1 VSKSEHVTD
10 SLSRDV
16 LFKEANH
23 FVRRKQMNDSQD
35 YSRIV
40 IAGVSSGVGKTS
52 LTMALIADLRSRG
65 LRVQPFKVGPD
76 YIDPSHLAQAAG
88 RPCYNLDTWMVSK
101 PRMLDLFTSTA
112 SSADISIIE
121 GVMGL
126 YDGHSSTSEIGSTAE
141 VAKLLNAP
149 VILVI
154 DAGAMARSAAAV
166 VLGFQ
171 HLDPRVN
178 IVGVIANRV
187 GGEGHANLLREAI
200 EPATGIPLLGYLTH
214 NPDITLPE
222 RHLGLVPTSERKID
236 PTHLAALAERFR
248 ATCQSERI
256 LELARQAPPLE
267 HHISKEFH
275 IAEDTKPDVPIAIA
289 QDEAFNFYYPDT
301 LDLLRK
307 AGARL
312 ILFSPL
318 HDERVPEDIYGLY
331 FGGGFPEEYA
341 QGLTANGS
349 MREDI
354 ARLIGQD
361 IPCYAECG
369 GLMYL
374 CRSIRL
380 ASGEELPMVGAI
392 ERESSMNKGAYG
404 LVIGYRE
411 AESLQ
416 DTLLTRKGEVVRG
429 HEFHYSSLDRP
440 FSREAAAYQLT
451 PGDRV
456 EGIVKGNLLATY
468 VHLPFSGFPVA
479 AQRFVQAA
487 QSWKDAQNVSL

>member
-1 VSKSEHVTD
+1 MGD
-10 SLSRDV
+10 SLV
-16 LFKEANH
+16 GYH
-23 FVRRKQMNDSQD
+23 
-35 YSRIV
+35 SRIV

-52 LTMALIADLRSRG
+52 VTMAFIADLLSRG
-65 LRVQPFKVGPD
+65 LRAQPFKVGPD
-76 YIDPSHLAQAAG
+76 YIDPSHLAQAAE
-88 RPCYNLDTWMVSK
+88 RPCYNLDTWMISK
-101 PRMLDLFTSTA
+101 PRILDLFTSAATTA
-112 SSADISIIE
+112 DVSVIE

-126 YDGHSSTSEIGSTAE
+126 CDGHSSTSDIGSTAE

-171 HLDPRVN
+171 QLDPQVN

-200 EPATGIPLLGYLTH
+200 EPATGIPLLGYLTN

-222 RHLGLVPTSERKID
+222 RHLGLVPTSERTVD
-236 PTHLAALAERFR
+236 PTHLANLAQHFR

-256 LELARQAPPLE
+256 LELAHQAPPLE
-267 HHISKEFH
+267 HNVSEEFH
-275 IAEDTKPDVPIAIA
+275 IAEIAKHDIPIAIA

-301 LDLLRK
+301 LDLLRR

-312 ILFSPL
+312 IPFSPL
-318 HDERVPEDIYGLY
+318 HDEWVPEDVYGLY

-341 QGLTANGS
+341 QGLAENAS

-354 ARLIGQD
+354 ARLVRQD

-374 CRSIRL
+374 CRAIQL

-392 ERESSMNKGAYG
+392 ERGSSMNKSAYG

-411 AESLQ
+411 ATSLR
-416 DTLLTRKGEVVRG
+416 DTLLTRQGEVVRG
-429 HEFHYSSLDRP
+429 HEFHYSSLDQP
-440 FSREAAAYQLT
+440 FSQEEAAYQLT

-456 EGIVKGNLLATY
+456 EGVVRGNLLATY
-468 VHLPFSGFPVA
+468 VHLPFSGFPLA
-479 AQRFVQAA
+479 AQRFVEAA
-487 QSWKDAQNVSL
+487 QRWKNARSVSV